1 MNIAF
6 VLLTHNPDEPA
17 GIERS
22 IASLAE
28 GLREAGHHPLII
40 AAGPANPM
48 DDSSLL
54 RLSTLT
60 LPRPAREEDLLALLA
75 DPTPVEREVRHL
87 LTTHR
92 VDLVCWADAVWGLG
106 YLNPAPVGVRTAL
119 MVHVPRADKA
129 MHQSLAHRPR
139 AVITTGD
146 FMIREMA
153 DTGLDTSSWHTVP
166 NALLHQTLP
175 SGPAER
181 EQLRHSGPVRIVAR
195 AEPQKGTAELLAA
208 FPDRLGRP
216 VQIVLA
222 AAGFEYWP
230 GMQNQTI
237 EQCRELAAGLP
248 EVELLPA
255 LPWQQVQPFLARAAA
270 TLVGST
276 SPETFGNV
284 AAEALSVGTPVV
296 GYRLGHL
303 PDLVGQGGRMV
314 DLTDGPKH
322 IWRTLAELLDDRE
335 AYHAAAQLGPTQVA
349 PLAPRAVAETFL
361 TATLGEKP

>member
-40 AAGPANPM
+40 AAGPATPA
-48 DDSSLL
+48 DDASLL

-60 LPRPAREEDLLALLA
+60 LPRPAREEDLLDLLA
-75 DPTPVEREVRHL
+75 DPTPVENEVRHL
-87 LTTHR
+87 LAAHR
-92 VDLVCWADAVWGLG
+92 VELVCWADAVWGLG
-106 YLNPAPVGVRTAL
+106 YLNPAPAGVHTTL
-119 MVHVPRADKA
+119 MVHVPRADEA
-129 MHQSLAHRPR
+129 MHRSLAHRPE

-153 DTGLDTSSWHTVP
+153 DAGLDTSSWHTVP
-166 NALLHQTLP
+166 NALLHQTAP
-175 SGPAER
+175 PAPAER
-181 EQLRHSGPVRIVAR
+181 EQIRRWGPVRIVAR
-195 AEPQKGTAELLAA
+195 AEPHKGTAELLAA

-222 AAGFEYWP
+222 AAGFEYWT
-230 GMQNQTI
+230 GMQDETI
-237 EQCRELAAGLP
+237 QRCRELADGLP
-248 EVELLPA
+248 DVELLPA
-255 LPWQQVQPFLARAAA
+255 LPWQQVQPFLAGAAA

-284 AAEALSVGTPVV
+284 AAEALAVGTPVI

-303 PDLVGQGGRMV
+303 PDLVGAAGRMV
-314 DLTDGPKH
+314 DLADGPKD

-335 AYHAAAQLGPTQVA
+335 EYHAAAQHGPAQVA
-349 PLAPRAVAETFL
+349 ALAPRAVAETFL
-361 TATLGEKP
+361 TAALWEKP